1 MEENK
6 MKINWKLRFMN
17 KASLLSLLSII
28 VAFAY
33 QIASFFDVVP
43 PVSQEQIIQFITLG
57 LTLLVSIGIITDPT
71 THGVSDS
78 NQAMEYEEPKKENAE
93 CTLS

>member
-1 MEENK
+1 

-43 PVSQEQIIQFITLG
+43 PVSQEQTIQFVSLG

-71 THGVSDS
+71 THGISDS
-78 NQAMEYEEPKKENAE
+78 NQALSYDKPKKESTE

>member
-1 MEENK
+1 

-43 PVSQEQIIQFITLG
+43 PVSQEQTIQFVSLG
-57 LTLLVSIGIITDPT
+57 LTLLVSIGVITDPT
-71 THGVSDS
+71 THGISDS
-78 NQAMEYEEPKKENAE
+78 NQALSYDKPKKESTE

>member
-1 MEENK
+1 

-33 QIASFFDVVP
+33 QIASFFDIVP
-43 PVSQEQIIQFITLG
+43 PVSQEQTIQFVSLG

-71 THGVSDS
+71 THGISDS
-78 NQAMEYEEPKKENAE
+78 NQALSYDTPKKESTE

>member
-1 MEENK
+1 

-33 QIASFFDVVP
+33 QIASFFDVIP
-43 PVSQEQIIQFITLG
+43 PVSQEQTIQFVSLG
-57 LTLLVSIGIITDPT
+57 LTLLVSIGVITDPT
-71 THGVSDS
+71 THGISDS
-78 NQAMEYEEPKKENAE
+78 NQALTYDEPKKESDE

>member
-1 MEENK
+1 

-28 VAFAY
+28 VTFAY

-43 PVSQEQIIQFITLG
+43 PVSQEQTIQFVSLG

-71 THGVSDS
+71 THGISDS
-78 NQAMEYEEPKKENAE
+78 NQALSYDKPKKESTE

>member
-1 MEENK
+1 

-33 QIASFFDVVP
+33 QIASFFDIVP
-43 PVSQEQIIQFITLG
+43 PVSQEQTIQFITLG
-57 LTLLVSIGIITDPT
+57 LTLLVSIGVITDPT
-71 THGVSDS
+71 THGISDS
-78 NQAMEYEEPKKENAE
+78 NQALSYDKPKKESTE

>member
-1 MEENK
+1 
-6 MKINWKLRFMN
+6 MN

-28 VAFAY
+28 VAFTY

-43 PVSQEQIIQFITLG
+43 PVSQEQTIQFITLG
-57 LTLLVSIGIITDPT
+57 LTLLVSIGVITDPT
-71 THGVSDS
+71 THGISDS
-78 NQAMEYEEPKKENAE
+78 NQALAYDEPKKESDE

>member
-1 MEENK
+1 

-33 QIASFFDVVP
+33 QIASFFDIVP
-43 PVSQEQIIQFITLG
+43 PVSQEQTIQFVSLG

-71 THGVSDS
+71 THGISDS
-78 NQAMEYEEPKKENAE
+78 NQALSYDKPKKESTE

>member
-1 MEENK
+1 

-33 QIASFFDVVP
+33 QIASFFDIVP
-43 PVSQEQIIQFITLG
+43 PVSQEQTIQFITLG
-57 LTLLVSIGIITDPT
+57 LTLLVSIGVITDPT
-71 THGVSDS
+71 THGISDS
-78 NQAMEYEEPKKENAE
+78 NQALTYDEPKKESDE
-93 CTLS
+93 CTVS

>member
-1 MEENK
+1 

-33 QIASFFDVVP
+33 QITSFFDIVP
-43 PVSQEQIIQFITLG
+43 SVSQEQTIQFITLG
-57 LTLLVSIGIITDPT
+57 LTLLVSIGVITDPT
-71 THGVSDS
+71 THGISDS
-78 NQAMEYEEPKKENAE
+78 NQALTYDEPKKESDE
-93 CTLS
+93 CTVS

>member
-1 MEENK
+1 

-17 KASLLSLLSII
+17 KPSLLSLLSII

-33 QIASFFDVVP
+33 QIASFFDIVP
-43 PVSQEQIIQFITLG
+43 PVSQEQTIQFITLG

-71 THGVSDS
+71 THGISDS
-78 NQAMEYEEPKKENAE
+78 NQALSYDKPKKESTE